1 MPHLRLGALDGGR
14 FVSSARGQS
23 NSRVDLQNG
32 PIEDIHTS
40 KLCPTCGRDPTY
52 SRITDDEIKQIM
64 KCAVDRIYS
73 LLWLKDR
80 MPEHYGTII
89 QIGETFTMSWDQP
102 VFTSQF

>member
-1 MPHLRLGALDGGR
+1 METDLKLAREARAIVALILR
-14 FVSSARGQS
+14 
-23 NSRVDLQNG
+23 NG
-32 PIEDIHTS
+32 PIEDIHTG
-40 KLCPTCGRDPTY
+40 KVCPTCGRDPTY